1 MTSYDVFSAENAA
14 DYIRQRVQKQ
24 MYSGGKVN
32 GLTEFELATGI
43 MLVAVWESIKEIK
56 DEMSKDKKSRQTDD
70 IFDTIMASFF
80 DNPRRVATVI
90 ATALSYIGIQVA
102 ARLSGLNI
110 ENDEIIILAIVFI
123 IIITFF
129 VRRK

>member
-1 MTSYDVFSAENAA
+1 MNSYDVFSAENAA

-56 DEMSKDKKSRQTDD
+56 DEMSKDKREQAGD

-123 IIITFF
+123 IIITFL